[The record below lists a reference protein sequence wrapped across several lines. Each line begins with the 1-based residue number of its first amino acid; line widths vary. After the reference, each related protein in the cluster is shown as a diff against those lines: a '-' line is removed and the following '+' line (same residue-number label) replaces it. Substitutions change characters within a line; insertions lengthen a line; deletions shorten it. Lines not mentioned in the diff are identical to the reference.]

1 MARAGD
7 FAPRAFA
14 HPEDS
19 VPEALSITA
28 SSFDPAL
35 LSLPWSTPLGEWPSS
50 AIVSLPK
57 GLSRHLVRFS
67 SLSGRVI
74 AVKETTEEMARREY
88 DMLGNLHR
96 LDVPCVE
103 RVAVIAGRW
112 APPPGGSAQ
121 REAMRG
127 ERRGENDEGAPLPAA
142 LVTAHLKFSL
152 PYRALFTQVLRPDTA
167 TRLVDALAALLVRLH
182 NVGFFWGDVSLSNT
196 LFRRDAGAFAAY
208 LVDAETGEL
217 HEQGLTPGQR
227 EHDLDVART
236 NIAGEIMDLEA
247 GGRLEGGVD
256 AIAIADGI
264 VSSYRSLWSA
274 LTDEET
280 FGASESWRLTE
291 RVQRL
296 NDLGFDIDEMS
307 IQTTADGTKVSIQ
320 PKVVDA
326 GHHQRRLIRLTG
338 LDVEENQARRLL
350 NDLDEFRAR
359 ISRLGSDEEMVAHEW
374 LTRVFEPVVKA
385 IPYELRAK
393 LEPAEVFHQVLEH
406 RWYMSQ
412 AQGQSVP
419 LAETL
424 TSYIDTVLRHRR
436 DEAQVM
442 GPPTETVGIPIIT
455 APVPIDDEADAVD
468 WRDLV

>member
-1 MARAGD
+1 MSD
-7 FAPRAFA
+7 
-14 HPEDS
+14 
-19 VPEALSITA
+19 ALSITA
-28 SSFDPAL
+28 SEVDPGL
-35 LSLPWSTPLGEWPSS
+35 LTLPWSVPLAEWPSS
-50 AIVSLPK
+50 TIVSLPK
-57 GLSRHLVRFS
+57 GLSRHLVRFAN
-67 SLSGRVI
+67 LSGRVV
-74 AVKETTEEMARREY
+74 AVKETTVEMARREY
-88 DMLGNLHR
+88 EMLGNLHR
-96 LDVPCVE
+96 LDVPCVD
-103 RVAVIAGRW
+103 RVAVIAGRTD
-112 APPPGGSAQ
+112 ASG
-121 REAMRG
+121 EA
-127 ERRGENDEGAPLPAA
+127 LPAA

-167 TRLVDALAALLVRLH
+167 TRLVDALAVLLVRLH

-217 HEQGLTPGQR
+217 HEGGLTIGQR

-247 GGRLEGGVD
+247 GGRLEGGID
-256 AIAIADGI
+256 AVEVADGI
-264 VSSYRSLWSA
+264 LSSYHSLWAA
-274 LTDEET
+274 LTDQES
-280 FGASESWRLTE
+280 FSAAESWRLTE

-296 NDLGFDIDEMS
+296 NALGFDIGEMS
-307 IQTTADGTKVSIQ
+307 IQAAPDGTRVSIQ

-359 ISRLGSDEEMVAHEW
+359 VSRLGVDEEMVAHEW

-385 IPYELRAK
+385 IPYDLRAK

-412 AQGQSVP
+412 ERGSAVP
-419 LAETL
+419 LAEAL
-424 TSYIDTVLRHRR
+424 TSYVNDVLRHRR
-436 DEAQVM
+436 DEATIM
-442 GPPTETVGIPIIT
+442 GPPTETLALPII
-455 APVPIDDEADAVD
+455 DDDAEIEPDAEADAID

>member
-1 MARAGD
+1 MPD
-7 FAPRAFA
+7 
-14 HPEDS
+14 
-19 VPEALSITA
+19 ALNITA
-28 SSFDPAL
+28 SSVDPQL
-35 LSLPWSTPLGEWPSS
+35 LSLPWSTTLAEWPSS
-50 AIVSLPK
+50 AIVYLPK
-57 GLSRHLVRFS
+57 GISRHLVRFA

-74 AVKETTEEMARREY
+74 AVKETTAEMARREY

-103 RVAVIAGRW
+103 RVAVIAGRTD
-112 APPPGGSAQ
+112 AAG
-121 REAMRG
+121 R
-127 ERRGENDEGAPLPAA
+127 PLPAA

-152 PYRALFTQVLRPDTA
+152 PYRALFTQILRPDTA

-217 HEQGLTPGQR
+217 HEGGLSRGQR
-227 EHDLDVART
+227 EHDLEVART

-264 VSSYRSLWSA
+264 VSSYRSLWAA
-274 LTDEET
+274 LTE
-280 FGASESWRLTE
+280 SESFGVDETWRITE

-296 NDLGFDIDEMS
+296 NELGFDIDEMS
-307 IQTTADGTKVSIQ
+307 IDTTADGTRVSIQ

-326 GHHQRRLIRLTG
+326 GHHQRRLLRLTG

-359 ISRLGSDEEMVAHEW
+359 VSRLGDDEEMIAHEW
-374 LTRVFEPVVKA
+374 LTRVFEPVVKS
-385 IPYELRAK
+385 IPWDLRAK
-393 LEPAEVFHQVLEH
+393 LEPAEVYHQVLEH

-412 AQGQSVP
+412 ACGKSVP
-419 LAETL
+419 LAEAL
-424 TSYIDTVLRHRR
+424 TGYIDDVLRHRR
-436 DEAQVM
+436 DEATLM
-442 GPPTETVGIPIIT
+442 GPPTDTVSLPVITTGSIPY
-455 APVPIDDEADAVD
+455 ADQADDLDDSID

>member
-1 MARAGD
+1 
-7 FAPRAFA
+7 
-14 HPEDS
+14 
-19 VPEALSITA
+19 VPDALSITA
-28 SSFDPAL
+28 SSVDPAL
-35 LSLPWSTPLGEWPSS
+35 LSLPWSTPLGDWPST

-88 DMLGNLHR
+88 EMLGNLQR

-103 RVAVIAGRW
+103 RVAVIAHRSD
-112 APPPGGSAQ
+112 AA
-121 REAMRG
+121 G
-127 ERRGENDEGAPLPAA
+127 EPLPAA

-167 TRLVDALAALLVRLH
+167 TRLVDALAVLLVRLH

-217 HEQGLTPGQR
+217 HESGLTPGQR
-227 EHDLDVART
+227 SHDLDVART

-274 LTDEET
+274 LTDAET
-280 FGASESWRLTE
+280 FGSSEAWRLTE

-307 IQTTADGTKVSIQ
+307 IETTADGARVSIQ

-350 NDLDEFRAR
+350 NDMDEFRVR
-359 ISRLGSDEEMVAHEW
+359 VSRLEDEDMAAHEW
-374 LTRVFEPVVKA
+374 RTRVFEPVVRA
-385 IPYELRAK
+385 IPWDLRAK
-393 LEPAEVFHQVLEH
+393 LEPAEVYHQVLEH

-412 AQGQSVP
+412 AQGKSAP
-419 LAETL
+419 LAKVL
-424 TSYIDTVLRHRR
+424 ASYIDTVLRHRR
-436 DEAQVM
+436 DEATLM
-442 GPPTETVGIPIIT
+442 GPPTETVSLPVIT
-455 APVPIDDEADAVD
+455 AELPVTDDDDGVD

>member
-1 MARAGD
+1 MSD
-7 FAPRAFA
+7 
-14 HPEDS
+14 
-19 VPEALSITA
+19 ALSITA
-28 SSFDPAL
+28 RSVDPAL
-35 LSLPWSTPLGEWPSS
+35 LTLPWATPLAEWPSDR
-50 AIVSLPK
+50 IVYLPK
-57 GLSRHLVRFS
+57 GISRHLVRFAN
-67 SLSGRVI
+67 LSGRVVAI
-74 AVKETTEEMARREY
+74 KETTAEMARREY
-88 DMLGNLHR
+88 DMLGNLSR
-96 LDVPCVE
+96 LDAPCVE
-103 RVAVIAGRW
+103 RVAVIAGRTD
-112 APPPGGSAQ
+112 ANG
-121 REAMRG
+121 EA
-127 ERRGENDEGAPLPAA
+127 LPAA
-142 LVTAHLKFSL
+142 LVTAHLRFSL

-167 TRLVDALAALLVRLH
+167 TRLVDALALLLVRLH

-217 HEQGLTPGQR
+217 HEAGLTPGQR

-264 VSSYRSLWSA
+264 VSSYRALWAA
-274 LTDEET
+274 LTDRET
-280 FGASESWRLTE
+280 FRADESWRITE

-307 IQTTADGTKVSIQ
+307 IQTISNGTRVSIQ

-326 GHHQRRLIRLTG
+326 GHHQRRLLRLTG

-359 ISRLGSDEEMVAHEW
+359 ISRLGDDEEMVAHEW

-385 IPYELRAK
+385 IPWDLRAK
-393 LEPAEVFHQVLEH
+393 LEPAEVYHQVLEH

-412 AQGQSVP
+412 SRGRSVP

-424 TSYIDTVLRHRR
+424 TSYVDEVLRHRR
-436 DEAQVM
+436 DEATLM
-442 GPPTETVGIPIIT
+442 GPPTETVSLSVIT
-455 APVPIDDEADAVD
+455 SPVPIDADEDDGID

>member
-1 MARAGD
+1 MPD
-7 FAPRAFA
+7 
-14 HPEDS
+14 
-19 VPEALSITA
+19 ALSITA
-28 SSFDPAL
+28 SSVDPAL

-50 AIVSLPK
+50 TIVSLPK

-88 DMLGNLHR
+88 EMLGNLQR

-103 RVAVIAGRW
+103 RVAVIAHRTD
-112 APPPGGSAQ
+112 AA
-121 REAMRG
+121 
-127 ERRGENDEGAPLPAA
+127 GAPLPAA

-167 TRLVDALAALLVRLH
+167 TRLVDALAVLLVRLH

-217 HEQGLTPGQR
+217 HESGLTPGQR
-227 EHDLDVART
+227 AHDLDVART

-274 LTDEET
+274 LTDAET
-280 FGASESWRLTE
+280 FGATEAWRLTE
-291 RVQRL
+291 RVRRL

-307 IQTTADGTKVSIQ
+307 IETTADGAKVSIQ

-350 NDLDEFRAR
+350 NDMDEFRAR
-359 ISRLGSDEEMVAHEW
+359 VSRLEDEDMAAHEW

-385 IPYELRAK
+385 IPWDLRAK
-393 LEPAEVFHQVLEH
+393 LEPAEVYHQVLEH

-412 AQGQSVP
+412 AQGRSAP
-419 LAETL
+419 LAEVL
-424 TSYIDTVLRHRR
+424 ASYIDTVLRHRR
-436 DEAQVM
+436 DEATLM
-442 GPPTETVGIPIIT
+442 GPPTETVSLPVIT
-455 APVPIDDEADAVD
+455 AELPVQDDEDDAVD

>member
-1 MARAGD
+1 LSD
-7 FAPRAFA
+7 
-14 HPEDS
+14 
-19 VPEALSITA
+19 ALSITA
-28 SSFDPAL
+28 SSVDPGL
-35 LSLPWSTPLGEWPSS
+35 LTLPWSTPLGEWPSNH
-50 AIVSLPK
+50 IVFLPK
-57 GLSRHLVRFS
+57 GISRHLVRFAN
-67 SLSGRVI
+67 LSGRVVAI
-74 AVKETTEEMARREY
+74 KETTEAMARREY
-88 DMLGNLHR
+88 DMLGNLAR

-103 RVAVIAGRW
+103 RVAVIAGRTD
-112 APPPGGSAQ
+112 AAG
-121 REAMRG
+121 
-127 ERRGENDEGAPLPAA
+127 NPLPAA

-167 TRLVDALAALLVRLH
+167 TRLVDALALLLVRLH

-217 HEQGLTPGQR
+217 HESGLTPGQR
-227 EHDLDVART
+227 AHDLDVART

-264 VSSYRSLWSA
+264 VSAYHSLWAA

-280 FGASESWRLTE
+280 FRSDEAWRLTQ

-296 NDLGFDIDEMS
+296 NDLGFDIGEMS

-326 GHHQRRLIRLTG
+326 GHHQRRLLRLTG

-350 NDLDEFRAR
+350 NDLDEFRVR
-359 ISRLGSDEEMVAHEW
+359 VSRLGDDEEMAAHEW

-385 IPYELRAK
+385 IPWDLRAK
-393 LEPAEVFHQVLEH
+393 LEPAEVFHQLLEH
-406 RWYMSQ
+406 RWYLSQ
-412 AQGQSVP
+412 AKGKSVP
-419 LAETL
+419 LAEAL
-424 TSYIDTVLRHRR
+424 SSYIDNVLRHRR
-436 DEAQVM
+436 DEATLM
-442 GPPTETVGIPIIT
+442 GPPTETVSLPIIT
-455 APVPIDDEADAVD
+455 SSTPVVDDEDDDID

>member
-1 MARAGD
+1 MSD
-7 FAPRAFA
+7 
-14 HPEDS
+14 
-19 VPEALSITA
+19 ALSITA
-28 SSFDPAL
+28 SEVDPGL
-35 LSLPWSTPLGEWPSS
+35 LTLPWSLPLADWPSS

-57 GLSRHLVRFS
+57 GLSRHLVRFAN
-67 SLSGRVI
+67 LSGRVV
-74 AVKETTEEMARREY
+74 AVKETTAEMARREY
-88 DMLGNLHR
+88 EMLGNLHR
-96 LDVPCVE
+96 LDVPCVD
-103 RVAVIAGRW
+103 RVAVIAGRTD
-112 APPPGGSAQ
+112 AS
-121 REAMRG
+121 G
-127 ERRGENDEGAPLPAA
+127 EPLPAA

-167 TRLVDALAALLVRLH
+167 TRLVDALAVLLVRLH

-217 HEQGLTPGQR
+217 HEGGLTLGQR

-256 AIAIADGI
+256 AVEIADGI
-264 VSSYRSLWSA
+264 LSSYHSLWAA
-274 LTDEET
+274 LTDQES
-280 FGASESWRLTE
+280 FSASESWRLTE

-296 NDLGFDIDEMS
+296 NALGFDIGEMS
-307 IQTTADGTKVSIQ
+307 IQAAPDGTRVSIQ

-359 ISRLGSDEEMVAHEW
+359 VSRLGADEEMVAHEW

-385 IPYELRAK
+385 IPYDLRAK

-412 AQGQSVP
+412 ERGSAVP
-419 LAETL
+419 LAEAL
-424 TSYIDTVLRHRR
+424 TSYINDVLRHRR
-436 DEAQVM
+436 DEATIM
-442 GPPTETVGIPIIT
+442 GPPTETLALPII
-455 APVPIDDEADAVD
+455 DDDAEIEPDAEADAID

>member
-1 MARAGD
+1 MV
-7 FAPRAFA
+7 
-14 HPEDS
+14 HS
-19 VPEALSITA
+19 LSITA
-28 SSFDPAL
+28 SSVDAGL
-35 LSLPWSTPLGEWPSS
+35 LALPWSTPLGEWPSD

-57 GLSRHLVRFS
+57 GLSRHLVRFA
-67 SLSGRVI
+67 SLSGRVV
-74 AVKETTEEMARREY
+74 AVKETTAEMARREY
-88 DMLGNLHR
+88 EMLGSLAR
-96 LDVPCVE
+96 LDVPCVS
-103 RVAVIAGRW
+103 RVAVIDGRRT
-112 APPPGGSAQ
+112 GK
-121 REAMRG
+121 G
-127 ERRGENDEGAPLPAA
+127 EPLPAA
-142 LVTAHLKFSL
+142 LVTAHLRFSL

-217 HEQGLTPGQR
+217 HEGGLTRGQR

-256 AIAIADGI
+256 AVAIADGI
-264 VSSYRSLWSA
+264 MSSYRSLWSA
-274 LTDEET
+274 LTETET
-280 FGASESWRLTE
+280 FAANETWRITE

-296 NDLGFDIDEMS
+296 NSLGFDIGEMS
-307 IQTTADGTKVSIQ
+307 IDETSDGTKVLIQ

-326 GHHQRRLIRLTG
+326 GHHQRRLLRLTG

-350 NDLDEFRAR
+350 NDMDEFAAR
-359 ISRLGSDEEMVAHEW
+359 VSRLGSDEEMVAHEW

-385 IPYELRAK
+385 IPWELRSK

-412 AQGQSVP
+412 ARGRSIP
-419 LAETL
+419 IAEVL
-424 TSYIDTVLRHRR
+424 SSYIDGVLRHRR
-436 DEAQVM
+436 DEATVM
-442 GPPTETVGIPIIT
+442 GPPTETT
-455 APVPIDDEADAVD
+455 ALPVVTADVPVSDDDEDEVD